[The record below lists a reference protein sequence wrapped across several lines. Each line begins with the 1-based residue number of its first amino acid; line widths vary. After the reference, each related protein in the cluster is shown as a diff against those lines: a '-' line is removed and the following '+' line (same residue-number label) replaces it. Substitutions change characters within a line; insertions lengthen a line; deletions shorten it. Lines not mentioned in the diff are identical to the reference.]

1 LQLLRVDFGSGVGF
15 GHLKRLEA
23 FLKLR
28 IENGELR
35 IVCKECEQKYTDI
48 PLIKI
53 KNNEEFFDVVR
64 RLKPKEVIVDNYDFT
79 LDDEKKFKKLFPEI
93 KLICFDDFEKM
104 HFCDEVV
111 SLNPCTK
118 HKRIRLNLKKHYF
131 KRDGIMVSIGAVDG
145 KGVIFKIL
153 KFLRGDIHIYTTSKN
168 PNLAKLKKIAK
179 LKRAKLHID
188 EDTKIALFRH
198 KFAIL
203 SASTLSIEA
212 MEAKIPFIA
221 IKTAKNQEN
230 LAKCLKRKTKV
241 LEIKEIYK
249 LRKLNDLRKR
259 WGIRG

>member
-1 LQLLRVDFGSGVGF
+1 MKILRVDFGVNIGF
-15 GHLKRLEA
+15 GHLRRSEN
-23 FLKLR
+23 LKVKN
-28 IENGELR
+28 EKYY
-35 IVCKECEQKYTDI
+35 IVCIKCDERYTDI

-53 KNNEEFFDVVR
+53 KDKNQFFEVVKK
-64 RLKPKEVIVDNYDFT
+64 LKPEEVIVDNYDFT
-79 LDDEKKFKKLFPEI
+79 LEDEKKFKKMFPEI
-93 KLICFDDFEKM
+93 RLICFDDFEKQ
-104 HFCDEVV
+104 HFCDEVL

-118 HKRIRLNLKKHYF
+118 HKRIKLNLKKHYF

-153 KFLRGDIHIYTTSKN
+153 EFLKGDIHIYTTSKN

-179 LKRAKLHID
+179 LKNAKLHID

-221 IKTAKNQEN
+221 IKTAKNQEI